1 MTMMPVVTRWEPNAR
16 GRLEQAALEL
26 FAEQGFEG
34 TTVEDIATRAGLTK
48 RTFFRYFGDKREVL
62 FAGGEE
68 FQAMFVNGLAG
79 APPSATPMEAIA
91 VTLEAVSVWFRDRH
105 DRARRRQ
112 RIIVANAE
120 LQERELVKLASVA
133 AVLAGALRDRGVAE
147 PAASVAAET
156 AIAVFRSAFE
166 RWVADD
172 TERELAD
179 VVRES
184 LDALRAVT
192 AGS

>member
-1 MTMMPVVTRWEPNAR
+1 VTRWEPNAR
-16 GRLEQAALEL
+16 GRLAEAALEL
-26 FAEQGFEG
+26 FGERGFEQ
-34 TTVEDIATRAGLTK
+34 TTVEDIARRAGLTK

-68 FQAMFVNGLAG
+68 FQGLFVTGLAG
-79 APPSATPMEAIA
+79 APASASPMEAIA
-91 VTLEAVSVWFRDRH
+91 LTLEAVSAWFRGRH
-105 DRARRRQ
+105 DRARQRQ

-147 PAASVAAET
+147 PAASVTAET
-156 AIAVFRSAFE
+156 AMALFRNAFE
-166 RWVADD
+166 RWVAEDG
-172 TERELAD
+172 ERELAD

-184 LDALRAVT
+184 LDTLRAVT
-192 AGS
+192 APG